1 MKKWLVLTLLAAS
14 FVASSGFFSSAWA
27 EVPPSK
33 AALHIVLVLDG
44 LRPDSINPR
53 DTPNLHRLR
62 TEGVTFANS
71 HSVFPTVTR
80 VNGTAIGSGSY
91 PERNG
96 IMGNRIYIPEV
107 DAKAAFN
114 NDEAAKLLVL
124 GDHIVTTTGLAEI
137 LQKSGEKF
145 VEVSSGS
152 GGGALLVAPRSPAGM
167 GLALNGDFHGLEQS
181 GSLKPAIDEVVKRFG
196 SAPPKVGAKDHAM
209 AAVNWAMNVLDEYVL
224 PELKPRVVLAWMT
237 EPDHS
242 QHGHGPGSTPAIETI
257 ANDDAQIGRML
268 AKLASLGLAERT
280 DIIVVSD
287 HGFSTTDHEVN
298 VAGELRQAGFA
309 TLEEG
314 GDIVLASS
322 GQEMNVHVKDHDP
335 GRIAAIVEFL
345 QRQSWCGV
353 VFTAHG
359 TGAPHEGRVPGTFS
373 LEYAHLGGHARSP
386 DIAFT
391 FPWSSAANR
400 FGVRGMDYNIVAKG
414 ATMAVRVDTANHGGI
429 GPFTVTNTMLAWGP
443 DYKRGIVDRA
453 PAANVDV
460 APTILYLLGLQQA
473 ASEMQGRALTE
484 AMVGG
489 PDEEQVPVETHALRV
504 SNGAYRAVLQAS
516 EVDGRRYIDKAWR
529 Q

>member
-1 MKKWLVLTLLAAS
+1 MKRLLAVALLAAS
-14 FVASSGFFSSAWA
+14 FLPSSRFVTSSWA
-27 EVPPSK
+27 EGPPSK
-33 AALHIVLVLDG
+33 AALHVVLVLDG
-44 LRPDSINPR
+44 LRPDSINPS
-53 DTPNLHRLR
+53 DTPNLYRLK

-107 DAKAAFN
+107 DPKAAFN
-114 NDEAAKLLVL
+114 NDDAGKLLMM

-137 LQKSGEKF
+137 LQKNGEKF
-145 VEVSSGS
+145 VVVSSGS
-152 GGGALLVAPRSPAGM
+152 SGGALLVAPRSPEGM
-167 GLALNGDFHGLEQS
+167 GLALSAGFHGIDAS
-181 GSLKPAIDEVVKRFG
+181 GQLKPAIDEVIKRFG
-196 SAPPKVGAKDHAM
+196 AAPHKGGAKDNHM
-209 AAVNWAMNVLDEYVL
+209 APVSWAMNVLDEYVL
-224 PELKPRVVLAWMT
+224 PELKPRVVVSWMT

-242 QHGHGPGSTPAIETI
+242 QHGHGPGSPQAVEAIR
-257 ANDDAQIGRML
+257 NDDAEIGKLL
-268 AKLASLGLAERT
+268 AKLASLGLADRT

-298 VAGELRQAGFA
+298 VAGELRQAGFP
-309 TLEEG
+309 TLEDG

-322 GQEMNVHVKDHDP
+322 GQEMNVHVKDRDP
-335 GRIAAIVEFL
+335 KRIAAIVEFL
-345 QRQSWCGV
+345 QRQPWCGV
-353 VFTAHG
+353 IFTAHG
-359 TGAPHEGRVPGTFS
+359 GGAPHEGRVPGTFS

-400 FGVRGMDYNIVAKG
+400 FGVRGMDYSIVTKG
-414 ATMAVRVDTANHGGI
+414 ATMAVSVDTANHGGI

-460 APTILYLLGLQQA
+460 APTILHLLGLQQA
-473 ASEMQGRALTE
+473 ASGMQGRALTE

-504 SNGAYRAVLQAS
+504 ASGNYRAVLQAS